1 MMAHSKARQP
11 ESLRRCHISGKE
23 DAAGNMLR
31 FVHAPNAADGTVGVL
46 TPDLAQRLPSQDDV
60 WLVNSQALVIQLAA
74 LPEVNAPRDLAI
86 RVENLMRQNLA
97 ALISLARKAGVL
109 VSGFAKTEAALKAG
123 SITLL
128 FAAHDGAE
136 GGKRKLAQKARVM
149 NIALCGQL
157 SGDELSMALG
167 QENVIHAGLTDV
179 GWAARIDREA
189 RRLAAY
195 KGDIDG
201 RMSE

>member
-1 MMAHSKARQP
+1 MAHSKARQP
-11 ESLRRCHISGKE
+11 EALRRCHISGKE
-23 DAAGNMLR
+23 DTASNMLR
-31 FVHAPNAADGTVGVL
+31 FVHAPDSADGRLGVL
-46 TPDLAQRLPSQDDV
+46 TPDLAQRLPGQDDV
-60 WLVNSQALVIQLAA
+60 WLVNSHALVIKLAS

-109 VSGFAKTEAALKAG
+109 VNGYTKTEAALKAG

-136 GGKRKLAQKARVM
+136 GGRRKLAQKARVL
-149 NIALCGQL
+149 NIALCSQL
-157 SGDELSMALG
+157 SGDELGMALG

-179 GWAARIDREA
+179 GWAARIGREA

-195 KGDIDG
+195 KGVTSMG
-201 RMSE
+201 E

>member
-11 ESLRRCHISGKE
+11 EALRRCHISGKE

>member
-11 ESLRRCHISGKE
+11 EVLRQCHISGKE

>member
-11 ESLRRCHISGKE
+11 EALRQCHISGKE

-189 RRLAAY
+189 GRLAAY

>member
-1 MMAHSKARQP
+1 MAQSKARQP
-11 ESLRRCHISGKE
+11 EALRRCHISGKE
-23 DAAGNMLR
+23 DTADNMLR
-31 FVHAPNAADGTVGVL
+31 FVHAPDAADGTRGVL
-46 TPDLAQRLPSQDDV
+46 TPDLAQRLPGQDDV
-60 WLVNSQALVIQLAA
+60 WLVNSHALVIQLAA
-74 LPEVNAPRDLAI
+74 LPEVNAPRDLAV

-109 VSGFAKTEAALKAG
+109 VNGFTKTEAALKAG
-123 SITLL
+123 SIKLL

-136 GGKRKLAQKARVM
+136 GGRSKLAQKARVM
-149 NIALCGQL
+149 NIALCSQL
-157 SGDELSMALG
+157 SGDELGMALG
-167 QENVIHAGLTDV
+167 RENVIHAGLTDV
-179 GWAARIDREA
+179 GWADRIDRES